1 MEARA
6 RTPFPVEQALLC
18 VKYDRAS
25 AVIAAVGVGIFLVA
39 GFFLIGHLLRHR
51 HDRTAGLMGP

>member
-1 MEARA
+1 M
-6 RTPFPVEQALLC
+6 
-18 VKYDRAS
+18 KYDRAS